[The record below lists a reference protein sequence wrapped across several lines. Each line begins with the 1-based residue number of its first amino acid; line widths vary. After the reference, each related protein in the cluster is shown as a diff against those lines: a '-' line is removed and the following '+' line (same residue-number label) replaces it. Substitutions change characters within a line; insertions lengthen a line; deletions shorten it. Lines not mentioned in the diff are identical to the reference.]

1 MKTVK
6 EKEKTASAETSKT
19 PAKDRKRLI
28 IPIAV
33 LIVMAA
39 AILIVVLVS
48 RPASD
53 KATATPDETAAT
65 QPQAQIPSYVKMV
78 EDEDTY
84 LIDLGFVTL
93 RYPLEYKDQV
103 QISGVEK
110 HAATDAFTLCFSVG
124 DVKLFD
130 YIFNRE
136 EGDFLGT
143 LPTEGGNALVYIRT
157 YALDTDDYELMLK
170 QESLNVIIQGM
181 ISDYGFLTGETIIEP
196 NDEVSDIPTD
206 LVTLSYPERWKD
218 KVEIKVEG
226 KKVSFANG
234 DTPLFDL
241 CFEECDGYL
250 LGTYDGTPIYII
262 EYPVETEEQIA
273 MQQDVNV
280 IIDHL
285 CQDAK
290 FVINA

>member
-1 MKTVK
+1 MTNTVSFLF
-6 EKEKTASAETSKT
+6 SAKAGSQYNEAHQWVENQ
-19 PAKDRKRLI
+19 PNWW
-28 IPIAV
+28 PIV
-33 LIVMAA
+33 SSHS
-39 AILIVVLVS
+39 IL
-48 RPASD
+48 
-53 KATATPDETAAT
+53 
-65 QPQAQIPSYVKMV
+65 
-78 EDEDTY
+78 
-84 LIDLGFVTL
+84 
-93 RYPLEYKDQV
+93 
-103 QISGVEK
+103 
-110 HAATDAFTLCFSVG
+110 
-124 DVKLFD
+124 
-130 YIFNRE
+130 
-136 EGDFLGT
+136 
-143 LPTEGGNALVYIRT
+143 
-157 YALDTDDYELMLK
+157 
-170 QESLNVIIQGM
+170 
-181 ISDYGFLTGETIIEP
+181 IEP

-226 KKVSFANG
+226 KKVSFVNG